1 MAASANVVE
10 ITDKDFEAEV
20 IKSSLPVLVDFGA
33 TWCGPCKAL
42 APIVGK
48 IADDFK
54 GKIKVVAVDIDDA
67 PETAKKYG
75 IRSVPTCIVFQGG
88 EKKGQQV
95 GLASRETLLKL
106 LNLS

>member
-1 MAASANVVE
+1 MASSPNVVE
-10 ITDKDFEAEV
+10 ITDKDFEAQV
-20 IKSSLPVLVDFGA
+20 LKSPLPVLVDFGA

-48 IADDFK
+48 IADDYQ

-67 PETAKKYG
+67 PETAKRYG

-95 GLASRETLLKL
+95 GLTSRENLIKL
-106 LNLS
+106 IGV